1 MTDPASR
8 WPSRTAFL
16 AAATLCAVV
25 FAALVAGET
34 WFDDPRFEDLRWVPA
49 GLVVIALF
57 GALHAHHV
65 HRLMAMK
72 AALIAGMH
80 ADGDA
85 RSLAAPERT
94 MPLMNPHAAE
104 VPPGVAT
111 SETNAARFTVW
122 ADTHP
127 VIQRE
132 TIADWDPGAAEHDR
146 DQPDGRMVRAL
157 TTIPAPAAPYF
168 EPAEV
173 QDALLDEAFLTEL
186 TEEIGADGISE
197 VTQIF
202 MEEGPLRV
210 AAIERAMAEGAIS
223 TLRREAHA
231 LAGAA
236 RNLGLVRL
244 GNAAYALQTASEAA
258 GPTEAAVKAIVIML
272 RETLPLMAGWNADGR
287 VALRNQSR
295 VKI

>member
-1 MTDPASR
+1 MP
-8 WPSRTAFL
+8 
-16 AAATLCAVV
+16 
-25 FAALVAGET
+25 
-34 WFDDPRFEDLRWVPA
+34 
-49 GLVVIALF
+49 
-57 GALHAHHV
+57 
-65 HRLMAMK
+65 
-72 AALIAGMH
+72 
-80 ADGDA
+80 
-85 RSLAAPERT
+85 
-94 MPLMNPHAAE
+94 PLMNPHAAE
-104 VPPGVAT
+104 VPPAVAT

-122 ADTHP
+122 ANKHP

-132 TIADWDPGAAEHDR
+132 TIADWDPAEHDR
-146 DQPDGRMVRAL
+146 DQPDGGMVRAL
-157 TTIPAPAAPYF
+157 TTIPPPAAPYF

-173 QDALLDEAFLTEL
+173 RDALLDEAFLAEL

-210 AAIERAMAEGAIS
+210 AAIERAMAAGAIS

-236 RNLGLVRL
+236 RNLGFVRL

-258 GPTEAAVKAIVIML
+258 GPTEAAVAAIAIIL
-272 RETLPLMAGWNADGR
+272 RETLPLMAGWNADGQI
-287 VALRNQSR
+287 ALRIQSR